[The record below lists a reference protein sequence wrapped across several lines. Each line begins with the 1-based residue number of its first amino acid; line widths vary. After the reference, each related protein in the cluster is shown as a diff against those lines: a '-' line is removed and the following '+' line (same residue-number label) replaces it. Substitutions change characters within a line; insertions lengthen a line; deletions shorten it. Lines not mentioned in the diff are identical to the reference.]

1 MRDAIVAA
9 VPGVSDCGE
18 VTEEQLA
25 AITGEFS
32 LRENG
37 ITALRAGDFE
47 GLVAITRLNLSRNEL
62 TSLPADVF
70 DGLTGLTKLTL
81 ARNALTSL
89 PEDVFAGLA
98 SLQDL
103 DLWNNTLTTLPVGIF
118 AGLSNLQFLDLE
130 ENELVTLPAGVFAG
144 LDLRFLGLE
153 ANSLGS
159 LAAGV
164 FRGLRASTLDLSH
177 NGLASLPAGVF
188 ANTDLYELDISV
200 NQLRTLPV
208 SLLEGHTRLSVLW
221 MVSNPGAPFTFTMV
235 PRQVPG
241 TTSIVVEVAE
251 GAPFA
256 MSTTISVTGGSLP
269 VGVTSVTIPLG
280 HTMSE
285 EILVMPVTGE
295 VTTVAL
301 GPAPALP
308 ENSSLAFGGFSTA
321 VAGPL
326 TLTSPPVTNEPPG
339 FHAIEAFRDVAENTP
354 TDRAIGA
361 AVTATDANADAL
373 TYTLGGP
380 QAASFGIAPATGQL
394 QTRAALDYERR
405 RTHTLRVTATDPFGA
420 PAVITV
426 TINVQD
432 VDEPLTVAGPTA
444 VTYLQH
450 GTEAAATYTAADPE
464 RSTITWDLLG
474 PDRDDFL
481 IANGVLRFVSPPDHE
496 NPTDQDGD
504 NVYHVTIRAFAG
516 NHTSTVDATVTV
528 VARLVAPPPTI
539 GPGGGGG
546 GGPTGPTPSDIDFE
560 WTVTHDIES
569 LDREHDVP
577 TGLWSDGQTLWIA
590 ENSDGADDA
599 VYAYDLDSG
608 ERVADR
614 EFELDQTNRAPRG
627 IWSDRTTLWVSDS
640 GQERLFAH
648 DLASGERLPDS
659 DIELAERNHDAR
671 GIWSDEVTMWVLDGV
686 KDSLFAY
693 DLASGE
699 LLAEYP
705 LDSANDDP
713 HGLWSDGV
721 TLWVSDHG
729 EKRLFAYRLAAEG
742 AGEDGLERNRNE
754 EFPDTVLSRASNNSP
769 RGIWSDGDVVYVAD
783 ESDGKVY
790 TYNMPDAID
799 ARLATLSLS
808 GLDIGEFDSGR
819 TEYEGVPGEGVTE
832 TTVEATAVQR
842 RTNVAIAPVDA
853 DGDDA
858 NGHQVSLQGVSAITV
873 TVTSADGSRTRVY
886 RATVQRPEVEV
897 ALAPTWTSIDWPGAD
912 GVTVAGALR
921 DDDLADKVVVVY
933 HWDEAT
939 AAWLAF
945 FPGLEDVPGLNTLT
959 TLEQGRAYWIAVTE
973 PATWTVA
980 TP

>member
-130 ENELVTLPAGVFAG
+130 ENELVTLPAGVFAS

-164 FRGLRASTLDLSH
+164 FTGLRASTLDLSH
-177 NGLASLPAGVF
+177 NGLASLPAGMF

-256 MSTTISVTGGSLP
+256 MTTTISVTGGSLP
-269 VGVTSVTIPLG
+269 AGVTSVTIPLG
-280 HTMSE
+280 HTRSE
-285 EILVMPVTGE
+285 EILVMPVAGE
-295 VTTVAL
+295 VTRVAL

-308 ENSSLAFGGFSTA
+308 EDRSQALGGFSTA

-326 TLTSPPVTNEPPG
+326 TLTSPPVTNEPPD
-339 FHAIEAFRDVAENTP
+339 FHAIETFRNVAENTP
-354 TDRAIGA
+354 TDRAIGS
-361 AVTATDANADAL
+361 AVTAMDSDSDTL

-380 QAASFGIAPATGQL
+380 QAKFFGIVPATGQL

-420 PAVITV
+420 PAVVTV

-432 VDEPLTVAGPTA
+432 VDEPLTVAGTTA

-450 GTEAAATYTAADPE
+450 GTDAAATYIAADPE

-496 NPTDQDGD
+496 SPTDHDGD

-516 NHTSTVDATVTV
+516 NHTSTLDATVTV
-528 VARLVAPPPTI
+528 VARLVTPPPTI

-546 GGPTGPTPSDIDFE
+546 GGPSGPTPSDIDFE

-569 LDREHDVP
+569 LDGGHDVP

-590 ENSDGADDA
+590 ENGDGADDA
-599 VYAYDLDSG
+599 IYAYDRDSG

-614 EFELDQTNRAPRG
+614 EFEVDERNRAPRG
-627 IWSDRTTLWVSDS
+627 VWSDRTTLWVSDS

-648 DLASGERLPDS
+648 DLASGERLSDS
-659 DIELAERNHDAR
+659 DIELAERNADAR

-699 LLAEYP
+699 LLAEYA
-705 LDSANDDP
+705 LDSANGDP

-721 TLWVSDHG
+721 TFWVSDHG
-729 EKRLFAYRLAAEG
+729 EKRLFAYRLAAEEE
-742 AGEDGLERNRNE
+742 GEDGLERNRDE

-769 RGIWSDGDVVYVAD
+769 RGIWSDGDVMYVAD

-808 GLDIGEFDSGR
+808 GLDSGEFDSGR
-819 TEYEGVPGEGVTE
+819 TEYEGVPGEAVTE
-832 TTVEATAVQR
+832 TTVEATTVQR
-842 RTNVAIAPVDA
+842 RTEVAIHPPDA

-858 NGHQVSLQGVSAITV
+858 NGHQVSLQSVEEITV

-886 RATVQRPEVEV
+886 RVTVQRPEVEM